1 MSRYKF
7 LFLLLLLFP
16 LAVNAKGLFGAEE
29 FYLANGM
36 RVIVVPNHRVPVVKH
51 MVWYKNGA
59 SDENIGKGGTAHLLE
74 HLMFRGTKDVSGQ
87 KFNIM
92 MEENGAES
100 NAFTGQDM
108 TAYHQFLDVSRLE
121 LAMLLEADR
130 MVNLQFD
137 NDAFV
142 AERDIVF
149 QERKQRVDNN
159 PVGKFREA
167 LNRILWQ
174 QHPYS
179 RPITGTDKEIR
190 SLTQKDVSDYYKKY
204 YVPNNAVLILAGD
217 IDVNKARDLA
227 TKYYGDL
234 KSREIEETNWPDVSE
249 KFSATLDMQDEKIS
263 GVRILR
269 AYIAPSFMKNPENV
283 YDLQVLAAYMGGGDT
298 SKLYK
303 KLVLEQ
309 KKLLSISV
317 DYDPVSRSY
326 GTFSVSMI
334 PNNGVSSDEALK
346 ELDKAWQEALSEL
359 DEQELDKIKRKLSAG
374 LVYLKDNPEDAAYV
388 VGSMAISGMS
398 LEDIESQEQKIKNVE
413 LQRLLNSAKY
423 LVASTSNVTGILR
436 PKENKQ

>member
-1 MSRYKF
+1 MSKCKF

-326 GTFSVSMI
+326 GIFSISMI